1 MQRTLSKAL
10 YSSLTDGDA
19 SRLAWGVQWD
29 LRGAPMHRST
39 MHGSTMH
46 GRTSVAGEEARV
58 SSAQMT
64 GSWSFAARERV
75 YSRGRDSIKNPGV
88 DSSLISVN
96 CPL

>member
-1 MQRTLSKAL
+1 M
-10 YSSLTDGDA
+10 
-19 SRLAWGVQWD
+19 
-29 LRGAPMHRST
+29 GAPCM
-39 MHGSTMH
+39 GAP
-46 GRTSVAGEEARV
+46 SVAGEEARV

-75 YSRGRDSIKNPGV
+75 YSRGRDSVKNPGV

>member
-1 MQRTLSKAL
+1 MQRTLSKEL
-10 YSSLTDGDA
+10 YSSLSDGDA
-19 SRLAWGVQWD
+19 LRLAWGVQWD
-29 LRGAPMHRST
+29 LRGAPCI
-39 MHGSTMH
+39 GAP
-46 GRTSVAGEEARV
+46 SVAGEEARV

-75 YSRGRDSIKNPGV
+75 YSRGRDSVKNPGV